1 MIKRTLPILAALTAA
16 VLFAGA
22 PAFGQAKKIK
32 IATEGAY
39 APWNFTDP
47 SGKLAGF
54 EVDLAAELCKRMK
67 MECEVIAQD
76 WDGIIPALNAGKYDA
91 IMAGMSIT
99 DKRKEVI
106 NFSNP
111 YAATPAVLA
120 VLKTSPLAKA
130 LPLDKTYALSKPT
143 PESDKAIETVKAA
156 LKGKVVGVQ
165 VSTTHANFLDAY
177 LKGVADLRPYK
188 TTEQHDL
195 DLAAGRIDA
204 ALASMSYWK
213 PLLDKPE
220 GKDMVMVGP
229 SFTGGVFGS
238 GVGIG
243 MRKADGPLLAEFNKA
258 VDAATKDGTIKNLS
272 MKWFKFDTTP
282 Q

>member
-1 MIKRTLPILAALTAA
+1 MLKPLMTLFAAAA
-16 VLFAGA
+16 VAVFAAGPVA
-22 PAFGQAKKIK
+22 AQAKKVR

-39 APWNFTDP
+39 APWNFTDA
-47 SGKLAGF
+47 SGKIVGF
-54 EVDLAAELCKRMK
+54 EVDLAQDLCKRMGV
-67 MECEVIAQD
+67 ECEIVAQD

-99 DKRKEVI
+99 DRRREVI
-106 NFSNP
+106 NFSIP
-111 YAATPAVLA
+111 YAATPAAFVTLKSSPLVRALPVDRTYPLA
-120 VLKTSPLAKA
+120 TMTPEAQKAIDTLKT
-130 LPLDKTYALSKPT
+130 
-143 PESDKAIETVKAA
+143 A
-156 LKGKVVGVQ
+156 LKGKAVGVQ
-165 VSTTHANFLDAY
+165 VSTIHANFLEGP
-177 LKGVADLRPYK
+177 LKGIVDVRSYK

-195 DLAAGRIDA
+195 DLVAGRIDA

-220 GKDMVMVGP
+220 GKDLVMVGP

-243 MRKADGPLLAEFNKA
+243 LRKADGALLAAFDKA
-258 VDAATKDGTIKNLS
+258 IGEARADGTVKALS

>member
-1 MIKRTLPILAALTAA
+1 MLKPLMTLFAAAA
-16 VLFAGA
+16 VAVFAAG
-22 PAFGQAKKIK
+22 PAAAQAKKVR

-39 APWNFTDP
+39 APWNFTDA
-47 SGKLAGF
+47 SGKIVGF
-54 EVDLAAELCKRMK
+54 EVDLAQDLCKRMGV
-67 MECEVIAQD
+67 ECEIVAQD

-99 DKRKEVI
+99 DRRREVI
-106 NFSNP
+106 NFSIP
-111 YAATPAVLA
+111 YAATPAAFVTLKSSPLVRALPVDRTYPLA
-120 VLKTSPLAKA
+120 TMTPEAQKAIDTLKT
-130 LPLDKTYALSKPT
+130 
-143 PESDKAIETVKAA
+143 A
-156 LKGKVVGVQ
+156 LKGKAVGVQ
-165 VSTTHANFLDAY
+165 VSTIHANFLEGP
-177 LKGVADLRPYK
+177 LKGIVDVRSYK

-195 DLAAGRIDA
+195 DLVAGRIDA

-220 GKDMVMVGP
+220 GKDLVMVGP

-243 MRKADGPLLAEFNKA
+243 LRKADGALLAAFDKA
-258 VDAATKDGTIKNLS
+258 IGEARADGTVKALS

>member
-1 MIKRTLPILAALTAA
+1 MLKPLMTIFAAAA
-16 VLFAGA
+16 VAVFAAG
-22 PAFGQAKKIK
+22 PADAQSRKVR

-39 APWNFTDP
+39 APWNFTDA
-47 SGKLAGF
+47 SGKIVGF
-54 EVDLAAELCKRMK
+54 EIDLAQDLCKRMGV
-67 MECEVIAQD
+67 ECEIVAQD

-99 DKRKEVI
+99 DRRREVI
-106 NFSNP
+106 NFSIP
-111 YAATPAVLA
+111 YAATPAAFVTLKSSPLVRALPADRTYPLA
-120 VLKTSPLAKA
+120 TMTPEAEKAIDTLKT
-130 LPLDKTYALSKPT
+130 
-143 PESDKAIETVKAA
+143 A
-156 LKGKVVGVQ
+156 LKGKAVGVQ
-165 VSTTHANFLDAY
+165 VSTIHANFLEGP
-177 LKGVADLRPYK
+177 LKGIVDVRSYK

-195 DLAAGRIDA
+195 DLVAGRIDA

-220 GKDMVMVGP
+220 GKDLVMVGP

-243 MRKADGPLLAEFNKA
+243 LRKADGALLAAFDKA
-258 VDAATKDGTIKNLS
+258 IGEARADGTVKALS